1 METIPTR
8 KTRLGELL
16 VQQGFLSG
24 TQLAI
29 ALDRQKTQMPD
40 KPLGELCVEMGFIA
54 KGMLNGVLEKYQKQI
69 LLGDLFL
76 NLGIVS
82 VHQMHVA
89 LDDQKRSK
97 KRLGHILMEKRFIT
111 RDQFVEALSIQL
123 GIPKVVPDVNDV
135 EQYLLEK
142 ATPTFFQRNRVVPLR
157 YDEDN
162 NAVIVLMDDPLDT
175 AVIADLEKVFGSDI
189 QPAISVTIDAKA
201 FLAEIFDPWNRHR
214 GAEPG
219 FEESAAIDDGGA
231 VQFYPVTEVDLD
243 TAKIRASEL
252 RLAEDD
258 HGETRRLSPDKLKR
272 EVVERRLPNRT
283 GIEKSQPAAHGRI
296 PGGKAADSGSKT
308 VEAVKAAGGHAIE
321 LSPVAK
327 DRIADNGDFVVA
339 KDKAVAVLN
348 FIIASAVEDR
358 ATEIHMESFE
368 DRMRVRYR
376 VDGVLLPKTDLPKS
390 VAPAVTSRIK
400 TLSGLDRPESKKHQN
415 GRIKTKAGD
424 KNIDLLVSTYVS
436 LWGENVVIRL

>member
-16 VQQGFLSG
+16 VQQGILSG

-82 VHQMHVA
+82 VHHMHVA

>member
-1 METIPTR
+1 
-8 KTRLGELL
+8 
-16 VQQGFLSG
+16 
-24 TQLAI
+24 
-29 ALDRQKTQMPD
+29 MPD
-40 KPLGELCVEMGFIA
+40 KPLGELCVEMGFIS
-54 KGMLNGVLEKYQKQI
+54 KGALNGVLEKYQKQI

-97 KRLGHILMEKRFIT
+97 KRLGQILMEKRFIT
-111 RDQFVEALSIQL
+111 KARLAEALSIQL

-231 VQFYPVTEVDLD
+231 VQFYPVTDVDLD

-272 EVVERRLPNRT
+272 EGVERRLPNRT
-283 GIEKSQPAAHGRI
+283 DRIKKSQPAAHGRI

-308 VEAVKAAGGHAIE
+308 VEAVKAVGGHAIK
-321 LSPVAK
+321 LAAVAK
-327 DRIADNGDFVVA
+327 DRIVDNGDSIVA
-339 KDKAVAVLN
+339 KDKAAAVLN

-400 TLSGLDRPESKKHQN
+400 TLSGLDRPESKKDQD
-415 GRIKTKAGD
+415 GRIEAKAGD
-424 KNIDLLVSTYVS
+424 KNIDLLVSTYAS